1 MSGWVRALTRGVD
14 TARERREGRDEVRR
28 IPDELLT
35 GTFTLGEA
43 RGLGVGRREL
53 RTPRWRHVAYN
64 HYRWAGL
71 QVDEDVPLRILLAS
85 LPEGSALSGFSAAR
99 VLGLDVS
106 LPRRPEVVV
115 PPEIGVA
122 ARRQATVRRVIL
134 TPEDVTTCR
143 DLPVTTPS
151 RTCFDLAGRLSLVE
165 AVVIVDMALHAG
177 LLDPA
182 AWHSYVMSHRG
193 RKGVAGA
200 RATLEHVEPRAESP
214 MESRLRMLLIG
225 AGLPRPQA
233 QVSLYDAHGTF
244 AGRPDLYY
252 PAANLGVEYDGENH
266 RDRMISDNRR
276 QNRLHQI
283 GVTLLRYTGSDLTE
297 RPHAIVGEVRA
308 ALTQASGGH
317 LSTVGPDSAPPA

>member
-1 MSGWVRALTRGVD
+1 MGLRELTGGLDAGGV
-14 TARERREGRDEVRR
+14 TRDVWAAMRR
-28 IPDELLT
+28 IPDDLLS

-53 RTPRWRHVAYN
+53 RTPRWRHLAYN
-64 HYRWAGL
+64 RYRWAAL
-71 QVDEDVPLRILLAS
+71 EVDEDLPLRILLDS
-85 LPEGSALSGFSAAR
+85 LPKGSALSGFSAAR

-106 LPRRPEVVV
+106 LPKRPEVVV
-115 PPEIGVA
+115 PPEVGVA
-122 ARRQATVRRVIL
+122 ARRQATIRRVIL
-134 TPEDVTTCR
+134 TPEDLTISR
-143 DLPVTTPS
+143 GLPVTTPS

-165 AVVIVDMALHAG
+165 AVVLVDMALHTG
-177 LLDPA
+177 LLDLA
-182 AWHSYVMSHRG
+182 AWHSYVISHRG

-200 RATLEHVEPRAESP
+200 RTTLEHVEPKAESP
-214 MESRLRMLLIG
+214 MESRLRMLLVG

-233 QVSLYDAHGTF
+233 QVALYDAQGNF

-252 PAANLGVEYDGENH
+252 PEARLGVEYDGENH

-283 GVTLLRYTGSDLTE
+283 GVTLLRYTVADLSE

-308 ALTQASGGH
+308 ALTHPAAGH
-317 LSTVGPDSAPPA
+317 LSTDGPDWGLQA